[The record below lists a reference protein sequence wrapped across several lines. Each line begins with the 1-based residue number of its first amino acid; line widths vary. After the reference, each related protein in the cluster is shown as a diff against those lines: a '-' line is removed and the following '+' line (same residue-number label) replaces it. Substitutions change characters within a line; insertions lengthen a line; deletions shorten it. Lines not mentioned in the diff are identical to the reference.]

1 MQVPGGD
8 DPAQA
13 ATGLYLEEAGTG
25 FFIPVFR
32 FFQPEPEFV
41 NTYPVPVE
49 PEPDFSE
56 FNPVLA
62 RTGF

>member
-1 MQVPGGD
+1 MK
-8 DPAQA
+8 AT
-13 ATGLYLEEAGTG
+13 TGLYLEEAGTG
-25 FFIPVFR
+25 TGFFITSFR

-41 NTYPVPVE
+41 NTNPVPVE

-56 FNPVLA
+56 FNPVPA